1 MKIYVPLL
9 VLIIGTLFFTS
20 CSSDDAVVATATTAG
35 VSDPNTDATLGITGQ
50 TMTIGSIDYTTSLV
64 SNCSL
69 ITDLKTKAGAAIYV
83 KTQIFL
89 YDNKTLLKDSYH
101 YSDSS
106 CTTTSGSSIITD
118 DDDYTFSNPV
128 SDPEDNASFIVGSSE
143 TVTGT
148 VYDNSSTAIDN
159 STYFT
164 LIYNCIGDG
173 KSGQGGVVVYPKSTT
188 ELQMHDLADGACS
201 VPGPVVIERASDLLM
216 NSVYTPK

>member
-1 MKIYVPLL
+1 MKIYISLL

-89 YDNKTLLKDSYH
+89 YEIRH
-101 YSDSS
+101 
-106 CTTTSGSSIITD
+106 C
-118 DDDYTFSNPV
+118 
-128 SDPEDNASFIVGSSE
+128 
-143 TVTGT
+143 
-148 VYDNSSTAIDN
+148 
-159 STYFT
+159 
-164 LIYNCIGDG
+164 
-173 KSGQGGVVVYPKSTT
+173 
-188 ELQMHDLADGACS
+188 
-201 VPGPVVIERASDLLM
+201 
-216 NSVYTPK
+216 

>member
-1 MKIYVPLL
+1 
-9 VLIIGTLFFTS
+9 
-20 CSSDDAVVATATTAG
+20 
-35 VSDPNTDATLGITGQ
+35 
-50 TMTIGSIDYTTSLV
+50 MTIGSIDYTSSLLSSCTSLG
-64 SNCSL
+64 
-69 ITDLKTKAGAAIYV
+69 ITSTAGDTVYF
-83 KTQIFL
+83 KEQIFL

-148 VYDNSSTAIDN
+148 VYDNSSNAIDN

-164 LIYNCIGDG
+164 MIYNCIGDG
-173 KSGQGGVVVYPKSTT
+173 NPLQGGFIVYPKSTT
-188 ELQMHDLADGACS
+188 ELQMHGTGSCS
-201 VPGPVVIERASDLLM
+201 VPGPVQIDNTYGALRMDM
-216 NSVYTPK
+216 VYTPK